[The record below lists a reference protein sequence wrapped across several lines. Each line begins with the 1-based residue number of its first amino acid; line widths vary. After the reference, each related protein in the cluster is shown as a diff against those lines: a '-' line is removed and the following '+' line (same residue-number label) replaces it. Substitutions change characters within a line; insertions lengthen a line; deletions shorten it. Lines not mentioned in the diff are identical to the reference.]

1 MTSGNYPISR
11 PSTERP
17 SHLTE
22 NPPNTPVS
30 PLEKFQSLLLNAWRE
45 ACRHIELDES
55 TATIAR
61 MVAQSMPLETLLI
74 RRFDNELRAVETL
87 AAGQVSERP
96 FHAPPRTTATP
107 AKWTRLMHW
116 AGQDKL
122 VHCPAIR
129 RSGEVNL
136 LLPDEVE
143 GEVIAGV
150 LANREGPIGALVL
163 VAEYS
168 RAFQPEHLELAR
180 LLLEPFSV
188 AMENHRR
195 LHELSSLREAA
206 ESERLQLLKRLGQK
220 ESNEE
225 TIVGADSGL
234 KMVMERVN
242 LVATSNAPVLIL
254 GETGTGK
261 EVVSRAIHHRSSR
274 TNGPF
279 IRVNCGAIP
288 PELID
293 SQLFGHE
300 RGSFTGADD
309 ARQGWFERADG
320 GTLFLDEIGELPL
333 QAQVRLLRVLQDGF
347 IERVGGQHPV
357 RVDVRIVAA
366 THRDLAS
373 MVKARTF
380 REDLW
385 YRVNVFP
392 VLMPPLRDR
401 VEDIGPLARHFALRA
416 AKRFGL
422 AFVEPSEADF
432 KQLESYNWPGNI
444 RELAAVVD
452 RSVILGGGTRLEVAK
467 ALGISRDSTIT
478 RDDSPTF
485 YEVLPDHSSPQDE
498 RNSNSLTHALPTK
511 PNAVTKSLDD
521 AIRDHIVSA
530 LKETS
535 GRIEGKY
542 GAAIRLGINP
552 HTLRAKMRKLKIEW
566 SRFRDEP

>member
-1 MTSGNYPISR
+1 MTPGNYPISR
-11 PSTERP
+11 TESP
-17 SHLTE
+17 ESANATE
-22 NPPNTPVS
+22 TLLNKTGT
-30 PLEKFQSLLLNAWRE
+30 PLEKFQSLLLSAWRE

-55 TATIAR
+55 TATIAK
-61 MVAQSMPLETLLI
+61 MVAQTMPLETMLV

-87 AAGQVSERP
+87 AVGQVSERP
-96 FHAPPRTTATP
+96 FHASPRTLSTP
-107 AKWTRLMHW
+107 ARWTRLTQW
-116 AGQDKL
+116 AGEDQL
-122 VHCPAIR
+122 IHSPATR

-136 LLPDEVE
+136 LLPEEIE

-150 LANREGPIGALVL
+150 LTNREGPIGALVL

-168 RAFQPEHLELAR
+168 RAFQPEHLELTR

-220 ESNEE
+220 ESAEE

-274 TNGPF
+274 AHGPF

-401 VEDIGPLARHFALRA
+401 IEDIGPLARHFASRA

-432 KQLESYNWPGNI
+432 RQLESYNWPGNI

-452 RSVILGGGTRLEVAK
+452 RSVILGGGIRFEVAK
-467 ALGISRDSTIT
+467 ALGISRDATIP

-485 YEVLPDHSSPQDE
+485 YEVLPDQATPAGDPASSASAHFVANVAA
-498 RNSNSLTHALPTK
+498 NSS
-511 PNAVTKSLDD
+511 KSLDD
-521 AIRDHIVSA
+521 AIRDHIERA

-552 HTLRAKMRKLKIEW
+552 HTLRAKMRKLKIQW
-566 SRFRDEP
+566 SRYRDAP